1 VDVFFFLMGMG
12 LCYSLRKNDEIRAYA
27 ARRLW
32 RILPAYLPVLLI
44 WMAVMY
50 PSYGLSKT
58 DAIRGVLGNLTMTG
72 YWLGTPKVFNWFANG
87 QFFFLLIAPLCYAA
101 LARAKKPAYAM
112 LGLTALAAGMGLACI
127 GQAQM
132 MGASRLPVF
141 LLGMAFGM
149 ERKAGPKRGWGMA
162 AYAAA
167 FALGLAVVL
176 VAMARY
182 RELLID
188 YGLYWYPFA
197 LMTPG
202 LCVFFAFLMEKAK
215 KAERVFAPL
224 RLLGQA
230 SFEIYLLNI
239 WMVELAKRYAVA
251 GAGPWELL
259 CLGNLLL
266 GLAYHRLVAV
276 GTKALRKAG

>member
-1 VDVFFFLMGMG
+1 
-12 LCYSLRKNDEIRAYA
+12 
-27 ARRLW
+27 
-32 RILPAYLPVLLI
+32 
-44 WMAVMY
+44 MY
-50 PSYGLSKT
+50 PSYGLSRT
-58 DAIRGVLGNLTMTG
+58 EAIRGVLGNLTMTG

-87 QFFFLLIAPLCYAA
+87 QFFFLLITPLYYAA
-101 LARAKKPAYAM
+101 LTRAKKPAHM
-112 LGLTALAAGMGLACI
+112 LLALMALAMGMGLACI
-127 GQAQM
+127 GQDQM

-149 ERKAGPKRGWGMA
+149 DWKAGRKRGWGIA

-167 FALGLAVVL
+167 FALGLGVVL

-202 LCVFFAFLMEKAK
+202 LCVFFAFLMERAK
-215 KAERVFAPL
+215 KAERIFAPL

-230 SFEIYLLNI
+230 SFEIYLINI
-239 WMVELAKRYAVA
+239 WMVELAKRYAVS
-251 GAGPWELL
+251 GAGLWALL

-266 GLAYHRLVAV
+266 GLAYHVLVAM
-276 GTKALRKAG
+276 GTRALCRAG